1 MSEDLKNICFHK
13 QRQLWFVKIQK
24 QRHIFEAYTE
34 SKEEAIQLRDKV
46 RKFMKEHGR
55 PPEFDEVGHQPQKR
69 KVEPKP
75 KTVYIM
81 TCVKCNR
88 VTKSTNPITFDG
100 FEKSGHICGRCRIGN
115 AVKQRFEQDALE
127 DDQSSMRNISY
138 HKKSGSYTVRI
149 IRSGKKFT
157 CSAETLEEARKI
169 KKSVLEFVKA
179 NGRVPTIQESTEM
192 LGLKS
197 NEDRYLNLSTGE
209 RHISADRTDDTFI
222 VQIVKD
228 GQKFSM
234 RVKSLEHAKILRDE
248 VYVYYQTHSMLP
260 KSSDFI
266 DRRNELDA
274 IYFKAKNP
282 NAVIEQK
289 ERYISSRNKNSAW
302 FIRFIRDNKVFTA
315 YDKDLNEAIK
325 IRDRALQYYEKH
337 GVIPKRSQ
345 VGAGDDVELTKV
357 PVIVQC
363 SSCKRKYSFSR
374 RGVGLGR
381 FRANQ
386 NICTQCQLFDYAS
399 NSGDVEYITQKS
411 RSQSFT
417 IQFTKKNQIV
427 SISETSFTEAVK
439 IRDNI
444 LYFYYDHD
452 RLPSQDELESIV
464 GRKLDIV
471 KSKNRA
477 NKTDRSKLSDN
488 RYISKSYQTVNS
500 DKAFYN
506 VTFSRNNRRFLA
518 STGSFQEALEVRNT
532 ALDLYDETGE
542 IPTFQEVKER
552 IQNGK

>member
-1 MSEDLKNICFHK
+1 MSEDLKNICFH
-13 QRQLWFVKIQK
+13 V
-24 QRHIFEAYTE
+24 TE
-34 SKEEAIQLRDKV
+34 
-46 RKFMKEHGR
+46 
-55 PPEFDEVGHQPQKR
+55 
-69 KVEPKP
+69 
-75 KTVYIM
+75 
-81 TCVKCNR
+81 
-88 VTKSTNPITFDG
+88 STNPITFDG

-115 AVKQRFEQDALE
+115 AVKRRFKQDALE

-138 HKKSGSYTVRI
+138 HKKSRSYIVRI

-169 KKSVLEFVKA
+169 KKSVLEFVKV

-192 LGLKS
+192 FGLKS

-248 VYVYYQTHSMLP
+248 VYVYYQTHDMLP

-302 FIRFIRDNKVFTA
+302 FIRFIRGNKVFTA
-315 YDKDLNEAIK
+315 YAKDLNEAIK

-345 VGAGDDVELTKV
+345 IGAGDDVELTKV

-374 RGVGLGR
+374 RGVGLER
-381 FRANQ
+381 FRANH
-386 NICTQCQLFDYAS
+386 NICAQCQLFDYAS
-399 NSGDVEYITQKS
+399 KSGDVEYITQKS
-411 RSQSFT
+411 QSQSFT

-427 SISETSFTEAVK
+427 SISETSFAEAVK

-488 RYISKSYQTVNS
+488 RYISKNYQTVNS

-506 VTFSRNNRRFLA
+506 VTFARNNQRFLA

>member
-1 MSEDLKNICFHK
+1 
-13 QRQLWFVKIQK
+13 
-24 QRHIFEAYTE
+24 
-34 SKEEAIQLRDKV
+34 
-46 RKFMKEHGR
+46 
-55 PPEFDEVGHQPQKR
+55 
-69 KVEPKP
+69 
-75 KTVYIM
+75 
-81 TCVKCNR
+81 
-88 VTKSTNPITFDG
+88 
-100 FEKSGHICGRCRIGN
+100 
-115 AVKQRFEQDALE
+115 
-127 DDQSSMRNISY
+127 MRNISY
-138 HKKSGSYTVRI
+138 NEKSGSYTVSI
-149 IRSGKKFT
+149 FRSGKKFT

-169 KKSVLEFVKA
+169 KKTVLEFVKT

-192 LGLKS
+192 FGIKS

-209 RHISADRTDDTFI
+209 RHISVDRTDDTFI

-274 IYFKAKNP
+274 IYFKSKNP

-289 ERYISSRNKNSAW
+289 ERYISSRNNKSAW
-302 FIRFIRDNKVFTA
+302 FIRFIRGNKVFTA
-315 YDKDLNEAIK
+315 YAKDLNEAIK
-325 IRDRALQYYEKH
+325 IRDRALSYYEEH

-381 FRANQ
+381 FRANHD
-386 NICTQCQLFDYAS
+386 ICTQCQLFDYAS
-399 NSGDVEYITQKS
+399 KSGDVEYITQKS

-452 RLPSQDELESIV
+452 RLPSREELESLA

-471 KSKNRA
+471 KSTNRA
-477 NKTDRSKLSDN
+477 NKTDRSKLSDD

-542 IPTFQEVKER
+542 IPTFKEVKER